1 MPSTALIRAEQS
13 LENKG
18 CVPNCWKV
26 ERETLDLHWGDVHWG
41 EYCFLR
47 TWNPNVFLKSLERAE
62 AETDLSP
69 DGHRA
74 VMFCTTTDPYQTFS
88 IPDDRTK
95 AKWLNAQREELVRE
109 ALELILTRSTLNVR
123 ILTRSPLAKQDF
135 DLFKKFKKRLTF
147 GMSIPTL
154 NDKLSRI
161 YEPHAPGPKVKLKT
175 LQEAVDAGLHV
186 FVALAPTLPDEGEK
200 ELRAT
205 LAELVKLKPITIFH
219 EAINLRAENVS
230 RIEKQAESMNTT
242 VESSVFQTDER
253 WREYA
258 FGRYA
263 LIDKI
268 AKDLKIPEGVLHQWP
283 DKDLA
288 KKERFMLMKQ
298 MQAERDFRS
307 VCLSPEQEK
316 LCEEQWNSR
325 YKHWLDYWH
334 NPSARI
340 SSWPGKSLPNWKN
353 YAIPTTH

>member
-1 MPSTALIRAEQS
+1 MVDDATRLD
-13 LENKG
+13 
-18 CVPNCWKV
+18 V
-26 ERETLDLHWGDVHWG
+26 EDLRRV
-41 EYCFLR
+41 
-47 TWNPNVFLKSLERAE
+47 
-62 AETDLSP
+62 
-69 DGHRA
+69 
-74 VMFCTTTDPYQTFS
+74 
-88 IPDDRTK
+88 
-95 AKWLNAQREELVRE
+95 
-109 ALELILTRSTLNVR
+109 
-123 ILTRSPLAKQDF
+123 
-135 DLFKKFKKRLTF
+135 
-147 GMSIPTL
+147 
-154 NDKLSRI
+154 
-161 YEPHAPGPKVKLKT
+161 
-175 LQEAVDAGLHV
+175 QEAVDAGLHV